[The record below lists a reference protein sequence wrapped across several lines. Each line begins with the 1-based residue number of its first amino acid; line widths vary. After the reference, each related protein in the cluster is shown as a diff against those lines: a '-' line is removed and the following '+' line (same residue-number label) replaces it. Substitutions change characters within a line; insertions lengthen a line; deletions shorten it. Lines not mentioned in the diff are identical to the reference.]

1 MREGDKG
8 FPASHLE
15 SMDLRP
21 EGFPDSRCCYA
32 HAICLI
38 PWTAPLC
45 LVHFSL
51 FMKRPISYLALALT
65 MLPLALSVAADS
77 RAMHERFITID
88 THLDTP
94 SSLRRPGWNIMDRHN
109 VKDDFTQVD
118 QPRMVEGGLD
128 GGFWV
133 IYTPQGPRTPAG
145 HAAARD
151 SALQIAV
158 NIHKML
164 AAHPAHFALATTAD
178 DAATIAATGKRIVY
192 LSIENA
198 YPIGHDL
205 TLVKTFYDLGVR
217 MLSPVHFANND
228 LADSATDTTGKQWN
242 GLSPLGRDLI
252 AECNRLGLILD
263 ASHASDD
270 VFDQMIALSQTPIIL
285 SHSGAKAICDHPRNI
300 DDARMK
306 QLAAAGG
313 VIQMN
318 SLSAYLIPTPPNPE
332 RNKAMQGL
340 MAKYGGRRNL
350 SPEQTKE
357 MSVERRAIEQKYPV
371 PMATFDDFMKHVLHT
386 LKVVGPDHVGF
397 GADWD
402 GGGGVTGMEDV
413 ASYHKI
419 TASLLAAGYTETDC
433 AKMWSGNTL
442 RLLRAAEAHA
452 AKVKAQADAAAATA
466 SED

>member
-1 MREGDKG
+1 MQ
-8 FPASHLE
+8 
-15 SMDLRP
+15 RP
-21 EGFPDSRCCYA
+21 
-32 HAICLI
+32 L
-38 PWTAPLC
+38 L
-45 LVHFSL
+45 
-51 FMKRPISYLALALT
+51 YLALSLAIY
-65 MLPLALSVAADS
+65 PLSLSAADEA
-77 RAMHERFITID
+77 RAIHERLITFD

-94 SSLRRPGWNIMDRHN
+94 SSLRRPGWNIMERHN

-145 HAAARD
+145 HADARD
-151 SALQIAV
+151 NALQIAL

-164 AAHPAHFALATTAD
+164 AANPAYFALATTAD
-178 DAATIAATGKRIVY
+178 DAAAIAATGKRIVY

-217 MLSPVHFANND
+217 MLSTVHFANND

-242 GLSPLGRDLI
+242 GLSPLGRELI
-252 AECNRLGLILD
+252 TECNRLGIILD
-263 ASHASDD
+263 ASHASDE
-270 VFDQMIALSQTPIIL
+270 VFDQMIALSKTPIIL

-300 DDARMK
+300 DDERMK
-306 QLAAAGG
+306 KLAATGG

-350 SPEQTKE
+350 GAEQMKE
-357 MSVERRAIEQKYPV
+357 MAIARRALEEQYPV
-371 PMATFDDFMKHVLHT
+371 PMATFEDFMKHVLHA

-402 GGGGVTGMEDV
+402 GGGGVTGLEDV

-419 TASLLAAGYTETDC
+419 TSSLLAAGYTEADC

-442 RLLRAAEAHA
+442 RLLRAAEAYA
-452 AKVKAQADAAAATA
+452 AKVKIEADSATKSTPAATA
-466 SED
+466 TKS

>member
-1 MREGDKG
+1 
-8 FPASHLE
+8 
-15 SMDLRP
+15 
-21 EGFPDSRCCYA
+21 
-32 HAICLI
+32 
-38 PWTAPLC
+38 
-45 LVHFSL
+45 
-51 FMKRPISYLALALT
+51 MKRSLPLLALGLA
-65 MLPLALSVAADS
+65 ALSPSLPAAEDS
-77 RAMHERFITID
+77 RAIHERLLTFD

-94 SSLRRPGWNIMDRHN
+94 SSLRRPGWSIMDRHD
-109 VKDDFTQVD
+109 VKEDFTQVD

-151 SALQIAV
+151 TALQIALR
-158 NIHKML
+158 IHKMV
-164 AAHPAHFALATTAD
+164 AAHPAHFALATKAE
-178 DAATIAATGKRIVY
+178 DAAPIAATGQRIVY
-192 LSIENA
+192 LSIANA

-205 TLVKTFYDLGVR
+205 TLLQTFYDLGVR
-217 MLSPVHFANND
+217 MISPVHFANND

-242 GLSPLGRDLI
+242 GLSPLGKDFV
-252 AECNRLGLILD
+252 AECNRLGYILD

-270 VFDQMIALSQTPIIL
+270 VFDHMIALSKTPIIL
-285 SHSGAKAICDHPRNI
+285 SHSGSKAVYDHPRNI
-300 DDARMK
+300 DDERMK
-306 QLAAAGG
+306 KLAASGG

-340 MAKYGGRRNL
+340 MAKYGGRGNM
-350 SPEQTKE
+350 SPEQMKE
-357 MSVERRAIEQKYPV
+357 MRAERAEVEKKYPV
-371 PMATFDDFMKHVLHT
+371 PMANFDDFMKHVLHT

-419 TASLLAAGYTETDC
+419 TTRLLAEGYSEADC

-442 RLLRAAEAHA
+442 RLLRAAEAYA
-452 AKVKAQADAAAATA
+452 AKVKAEAASAAKAAAAN
-466 SED
+466 S